1 MELQK
6 FNKGGLIMEKKLSII
21 TGNIEKGG
29 TGKTT
34 TIYNLGG
41 YAVENLGMKVLYID
55 EDKSQNLSKRFPDA
69 FSKAKRENTINHL
82 YLHGSAEPLAINEN
96 MDILVAGEDLK
107 QVEMQMRDMPNNRT
121 LLFRWIVVNYEQ
133 LKEKYNLILIDTH
146 NDAGLLAQNAWAV
159 SDLVVGISDPS
170 KDGFEALLKLGKDI
184 DALAKQLIDIKTG
197 ETLMETKYA
206 TIGSRIKHNTNS
218 SREFLELVPTLSNY
232 LGYVQEKELLNATS
246 LEGKNIAEFAKDK
259 NIYRKNKDF
268 FESTFTLYNKII
280 DTAQE

>member
-1 MELQK
+1 
-6 FNKGGLIMEKKLSII
+6 
-21 TGNIEKGG
+21 
-29 TGKTT
+29 
-34 TIYNLGG
+34 
-41 YAVENLGMKVLYID
+41 
-55 EDKSQNLSKRFPDA
+55 
-69 FSKAKRENTINHL
+69 
-82 YLHGSAEPLAINEN
+82 
-96 MDILVAGEDLK
+96 
-107 QVEMQMRDMPNNRT
+107 
-121 LLFRWIVVNYEQ
+121 
-133 LKEKYNLILIDTH
+133 
-146 NDAGLLAQNAWAV
+146 
-159 SDLVVGISDPS
+159 
-170 KDGFEALLKLGKDI
+170 GFEALLKLGKDI

>member
-1 MELQK
+1 
-6 FNKGGLIMEKKLSII
+6 
-21 TGNIEKGG
+21 
-29 TGKTT
+29 
-34 TIYNLGG
+34 
-41 YAVENLGMKVLYID
+41 
-55 EDKSQNLSKRFPDA
+55 
-69 FSKAKRENTINHL
+69 
-82 YLHGSAEPLAINEN
+82 

-133 LKEKYNLILIDTH
+133 LKEKYDLILIDTH

-268 FESTFTLYNKII
+268 FESTFALYNKII